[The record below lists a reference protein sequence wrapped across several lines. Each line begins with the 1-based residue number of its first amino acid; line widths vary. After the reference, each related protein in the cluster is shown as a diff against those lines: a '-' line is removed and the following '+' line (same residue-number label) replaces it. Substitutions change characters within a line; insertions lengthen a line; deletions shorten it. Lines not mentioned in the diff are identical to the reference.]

1 MTAFEQPTVI
11 ATFDRSYGD
20 KREELRF
27 EQGEYQGKPT
37 FSLRLYWQTP
47 DGAWRWAAQ
56 KPTQSGKCWERLNL
70 KGRELKELGEALI
83 RASSGVAND
92 NSRGPSRVSRHLPPI
107 ANVSDDDIP
116 F

>member
-20 KREELRF
+20 KQEELRL
-27 EQGEYQGKPT
+27 EQGEWQGKPT
-37 FSLRLYWQTP
+37 YSLRLYWKAQ
-47 DGAWRWAAQ
+47 DGTWRWATQ

-70 KGRELKELGEALI
+70 KGKELKELGEALI
-83 RASSGVAND
+83 RASQGAND
-92 NSRGPSRVSRHLPPI
+92 NDRGRPSRVSRHLPPI

>member
-1 MTAFEQPTVI
+1 MTGSFEQPTVI

-20 KREELRF
+20 KKEELRL
-27 EQGEYQGKPT
+27 EQGEFQGKPT

-83 RASSGVAND
+83 RASQGVAND
-92 NSRGPSRVSRHLPPI
+92 NRGPSRAGRHLPPI
-107 ANVSDDDIP
+107 ANVSDDYIP

>member
-1 MTAFEQPTVI
+1 MAFAENEVI
-11 ATFDRSYGD
+11 ATFDRSWGD
-20 KREELRF
+20 KREELRL
-27 EQGEYQGKPT
+27 ERGEYQGKPT

-70 KGRELKELGEALI
+70 KQKELRDLGNALLH
-83 RASSGVAND
+83 AAGAAND
-92 NSRGPSRVSRHLPPI
+92 NSSRPRGASRGGFIP
-107 ANVSDDDIP
+107 AEVSDDDIP